1 MNKKAL
7 YLLDNKPSNTPS
19 RHSILTPQN
28 EQCRTAVF
36 LETLAMSE
44 AEIWSRFRSGDQDA
58 FADVYNLYVD
68 DLYRYGMKMVDG
80 NRDLVIDAIHDV
92 FVKLYELNASSTVVL
107 NPRFYLLKVLR
118 GQILDNLRK
127 ERGLKRA
134 DISRIP
140 FTVEYRLSNEEFSS
154 AEQQAEMFERY
165 RQVVS
170 AMTERQKEAI
180 YLHYSLGLSYD
191 EVAAL
196 MDMNVQSVR
205 NLIHRSVERI
215 RKMLKLSTFL
225 FFST

>member
-92 FVKLYELNASSTVVL
+92 FVKLY
-107 NPRFYLLKVLR
+107 
-118 GQILDNLRK
+118 
-127 ERGLKRA
+127 
-134 DISRIP
+134 
-140 FTVEYRLSNEEFSS
+140 
-154 AEQQAEMFERY
+154 
-165 RQVVS
+165 
-170 AMTERQKEAI
+170 
-180 YLHYSLGLSYD
+180 
-191 EVAAL
+191 
-196 MDMNVQSVR
+196 
-205 NLIHRSVERI
+205 
-215 RKMLKLSTFL
+215 
-225 FFST
+225 